1 MTNLAAAVEEL
12 KELMRLSKSATQ
24 GYWNEDEG
32 GDVVRDD
39 GTTIFSRQASECGIP
54 LDESFANTT
63 LTVQAVNVIK
73 IHGETI
79 LAELGRGA
87 GEIVGHVHVD
97 SLEEIISGKLS
108 AVVIFKEPHE
118 KTAPLFAHPPVA
130 GLAELTDAQ
139 LVELFDYIEVARGN
153 AAQKHWASSET
164 MQSWEARRKVVIAK
178 AAREFLG
185 KVE

>member
-1 MTNLAAAVEEL
+1 MTNLAAAVELVAKWRGLQE
-12 KELMRLSKSATQ
+12 KFSDYETTAGACYRKCA
-24 GYWNEDEG
+24 
-32 GDVVRDD
+32 DD
-39 GTTIFSRQASECGIP
+39 LEA
-54 LDESFANTT
+54 
-63 LTVQAVNVIK
+63 
-73 IHGETI
+73 I

>member
-1 MTNLAAAVEEL
+1 MKPNLAAAVEL
-12 KELMRLSKSATQ
+12 IISLMRTDARNADGANSTAGKIISANLN
-24 GYWNEDEG
+24 YYADK
-32 GDVVRDD
+32 
-39 GTTIFSRQASECGIP
+39 
-54 LDESFANTT
+54 LDP
-63 LTVQAVNVIK
+63 
-73 IHGETI
+73 I

>member
-1 MTNLAAAVEEL
+1 MTNLAAAVERVKWL
-12 KELMRLSKSATQ
+12 
-24 GYWNEDEG
+24 
-32 GDVVRDD
+32 
-39 GTTIFSRQASECGIP
+39 
-54 LDESFANTT
+54 
-63 LTVQAVNVIK
+63 VNHNAKMEMIDRSDL
-73 IHGETI
+73 ETI

-87 GEIVGHVHVD
+87 VGEVAATITHSPDELTRVD
-97 SLEEIISGKLS
+97 ISMHGMGLGYGK
-108 AVVIFKEPHE
+108 HD
-118 KTAPLFAHPPVA
+118 LFTRPPVA

-185 KVE
+185 KVDG